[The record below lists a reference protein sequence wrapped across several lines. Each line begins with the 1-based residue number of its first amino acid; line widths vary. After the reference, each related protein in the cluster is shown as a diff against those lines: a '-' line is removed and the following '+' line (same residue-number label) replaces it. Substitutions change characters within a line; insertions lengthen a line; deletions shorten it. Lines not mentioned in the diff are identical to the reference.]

1 VLADNLRHPAF
12 QALASSR
19 PSVSIPMNEWLC
31 GTPRIVEAVER
42 LAAAR
47 EELHRRA
54 EAGR

>member
-1 VLADNLRHPAF
+1 
-12 QALASSR
+12 
-19 PSVSIPMNEWLC
+19 MNEWLC
-31 GTPRIVEAVER
+31 GTPRIIEAVER